1 MTRYAMVADLRRCI
15 GCQTCTAA
23 CKQANATPPGVQ
35 WRRVLDMEVGDYP
48 DVRRVFVP
56 TGCQHCA
63 DPPCEWVC
71 PTTATRRRPDG
82 IVQIVYDLCI
92 GCAACAVACPY
103 EARYKVEK
111 REFAFGEEPTVDEE
125 LRADNSLIGV
135 ATKCT
140 FCADIVDAGV
150 ARGLRP
156 GRIPRQ
162 RLLAL
167 ISASPGRSR
176 LATLTIRKVECP
188 SSSARQSTSEC
199 TKS

>member
-1 MTRYAMVADLRRCI
+1 MGDAVRQRFYRPKHERAHADAAGSHGCHRIKRGPREGQGDAIAGGQMTRWVMVADLRRCI

-35 WRRVLDMEVGDYP
+35 WRRVFDMEVGEYP

-71 PTTATRRRPDG
+71 PTTATRRRADG

-92 GCAACAVACPY
+92 GCSACAVACSY

-111 REFAFGEEPTVDEE
+111 REFAFGNEPTADEE
-125 LRADNSLIGV
+125 L
-135 ATKCT
+135 
-140 FCADIVDAGV
+140 
-150 ARGLRP
+150 
-156 GRIPRQ
+156 
-162 RLLAL
+162 
-167 ISASPGRSR
+167 
-176 LATLTIRKVECP
+176 
-188 SSSARQSTSEC
+188 
-199 TKS
+199 